1 LNKRFPS
8 CKEGLKKEGLTRQFQ
23 MSSMQFLIAYEIEF
37 EGLQLRDWL
46 LNFNGIEE
54 VMDVRTS
61 AWEKVT

>member
-1 LNKRFPS
+1 
-8 CKEGLKKEGLTRQFQ
+8 